1 MPGTGPAVLV
11 EQVWREFPPAHRRR
25 TLFNLLRGRAG
36 PADDRVLALQDI
48 NVAIE
53 RGEKIGVIG
62 NNAAG
67 KSTLLKLLAGLLRP
81 SRGKVRVEGQRVLVT
96 ALGTGMLEELSV
108 EENVVLYGSFYG
120 VDRARMRDLLPE
132 ILEWAE
138 LVGSR
143 AVELR
148 TLSSGTKARLAF
160 AVIRHIETDVFLL
173 DEALSAG
180 DVSFKA
186 KCREF
191 FDGPKNRE
199 RTFVV
204 ATHEMEFVRSFCSMA
219 LWLHRGR
226 QMGFGPSDS
235 VVAAYLSAQSRGPA
249 SRGSG

>member
-1 MPGTGPAVLV
+1 MPGLDRAVVV
-11 EQVWREFPPAHRRR
+11 EHAWREFPSAQRRR

-36 PADDRVLALQDI
+36 SDDPVLALQDI
-48 NVAIE
+48 NLAVE

-67 KSTLLKLLAGLLRP
+67 KTTFLKLLAGLQRP
-81 SRGKVRVEGQRVLVT
+81 TRGQVRVQGERVLVT

-120 VDRARMRDLLPE
+120 VDRSRMRGLLPE
-132 ILEWAE
+132 ILAWAE
-138 LVGSR
+138 LEGSEN
-143 AVELR
+143 AELR
-148 TLSSGTKARLAF
+148 TLSAGTHARLAF

-191 FDGPKNRE
+191 FDGPRNRE

-204 ATHEMEFVRSFCSMA
+204 ATHEMDFVCSFCTKA
-219 LWLHRGR
+219 LWLHHGR
-226 QMGFGPSDS
+226 QMGFGPSET
-235 VVAAYLSAQSRGPA
+235 VVAEYLAAEGGSASPD
-249 SRGSG
+249 SG

>member
-1 MPGTGPAVLV
+1 MDRAVVV
-11 EQVWREFPPAHRRR
+11 ENAWREFPPAHRRR
-25 TLFNLLRGRAG
+25 TLFNLLRGRAD
-36 PADDRVLALQDI
+36 PAAHRVLALQEI
-48 NVAIE
+48 SLAVE

-67 KSTLLKLLAGLLRP
+67 KSTFLKLLAGLLRP
-81 SRGKVRVEGQRVLVT
+81 TRGEVRVQGERVLVT

-120 VDRARMRDLLPE
+120 VERKRMRSILPE

-138 LVGSR
+138 LVGSQC
-143 AVELR
+143 AELR
-148 TLSSGTKARLAF
+148 TLSSGTRARLAF
-160 AVIRHIETDVFLL
+160 AVIRHIDTEVFLL

-191 FDGPKNRE
+191 FDGPRNRE

-204 ATHEMEFVRSFCSMA
+204 ATHEMDFVRSFCSKA

-235 VVAAYLSAQSRGPA
+235 VVAAYLAAQRGAAA
-249 SRGSG
+249 SPGSG

>member
-1 MPGTGPAVLV
+1 MDRAVVV
-11 EQVWREFPPAHRRR
+11 ENVWREFPPAHRRR
-25 TLFNLLRGRAG
+25 TLFNLLRGRVDPGG
-36 PADDRVLALQDI
+36 PAAHRVLALQDI
-48 NVAIE
+48 SLAVE

-67 KSTLLKLLAGLLRP
+67 KTTFLKLLAGLLRP
-81 SRGKVRVEGQRVLVT
+81 TRGGVRVQGERVLVT
-96 ALGTGMLEELSV
+96 ALGTGMLDELSV
-108 EENVVLYGSFYG
+108 EENIVLYGSFYG
-120 VDRARMRDLLPE
+120 VERNRMRGILPE

-138 LVGSR
+138 LVGSQS
-143 AVELR
+143 AELR
-148 TLSSGTKARLAF
+148 TLSSGTRARLAF

-191 FDGPKNRE
+191 FDGPLNRQ

-204 ATHEMEFVRSFCSMA
+204 ATHEMDFVRSFCGKA

-226 QMGFGPSDS
+226 QMGFGPSES
-235 VVAAYLSAQSRGPA
+235 VVAAYLDAQGVGRA
-249 SRGSG
+249 